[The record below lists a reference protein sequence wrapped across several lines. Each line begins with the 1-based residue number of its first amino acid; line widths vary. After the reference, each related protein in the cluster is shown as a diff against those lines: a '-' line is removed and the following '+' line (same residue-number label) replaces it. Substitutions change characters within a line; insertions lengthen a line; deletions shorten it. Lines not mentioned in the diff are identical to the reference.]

1 MSALS
6 RIQAVVK
13 ETKEGLKRGKELLAG
28 GAAGMDA
35 RARVQGLQAGTAA
48 AVAVAGVGAGGGTG
62 AGKRGEMAVL
72 WNKERM
78 LRDSLKLLD
87 TM

>member
-35 RARVQGLQAGTAA
+35 RARVQGLQAGTA
-48 AVAVAGVGAGGGTG
+48 VAGVGAGGGTG